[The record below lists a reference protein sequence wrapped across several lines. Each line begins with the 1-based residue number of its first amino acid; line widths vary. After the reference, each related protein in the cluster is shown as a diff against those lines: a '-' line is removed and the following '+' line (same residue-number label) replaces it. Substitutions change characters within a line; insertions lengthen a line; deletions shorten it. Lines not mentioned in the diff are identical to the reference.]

1 MQGLALT
8 GLLVVEIGD
17 RIATGSCGT
26 LLADAGA
33 DVVLVEPPGGGL
45 GAHKWRDR
53 AAAAAGK
60 LSLALDARKAADV
73 DTFRRIIA
81 RADVVLLSSDTAS
94 PWAAHVAGLDPER
107 QIISDITAFGRD
119 APADRQG
126 WSDEMVQAISGAV
139 DVTGQPD
146 QPPTPVGL
154 PILEMT
160 AALYATAGIIAALTE
175 QRASGRGQRVE
186 VSLYDCGV
194 NALATFL
201 PLHFGGKVARRAG
214 NRHTMCSPWNAF
226 KAADGWVLICSA
238 TDDQWRRLCAVMGR
252 DDAAA
257 APGLATL
264 KERVENVDRVDEI
277 VNAWT
282 STRTMDACIAALGAS
297 GIVCG
302 PIVPIDQLASEPN
315 LKVREAIADLHDPL
329 TGRKRA
335 IAQAPLAFSG
345 LGRSAATIPTPD
357 SGRAEVLSRL
367 DGPGRYH
374 NRPPASRDLGARP
387 LAGVRVLEIGQYTTA
402 PLCAKHLASLGA
414 DVLKIEPTTGES
426 SRNWPPHQGGQGYFF
441 TMSNSDKRSVVVDLD
456 KAEGQALF
464 RKLLAR
470 ADVLLE
476 NTKPG
481 SLKRRGFGPEAFA
494 DANPRLVYCSISGF
508 GYRTAYPFR
517 PAMDTVSQAM
527 SGIMDATRSG
537 GMPVKAG
544 ISASDIVGGQF
555 AMLAILLAL
564 YRRDETGRGATIDLC
579 MQDCGA
585 WCTRLNWHGNG
596 GAPRHKV
603 IAAEDGHV
611 LAEAGPDK
619 TEKAVATTS
628 GRREEIVA
636 RLKAAG
642 IPAAPVRTV
651 AEVAAAPETAAR
663 GLVPWAESDGV
674 RWPLLGSP
682 IRLSRT
688 PAVIATPIGGLG
700 SANAEIERELAG
712 TLSA

>member
-1 MQGLALT
+1 MQGLALP
-8 GLLVVEIGD
+8 GLLVVEMGD

-33 DVVLVEPPGGGL
+33 DVVLIEPPGGGA

-53 AAAAAGK
+53 AVAAAGK
-60 LSLALDARKAADV
+60 LSLALDPGKAADV
-73 DTFRRIIA
+73 ETFRRVVA
-81 RADVVLLSSDTAS
+81 RADVVLLSSDVAS
-94 PWAAHVAGLDPER
+94 PWAAHVTGLDAEC
-107 QIISDITAFGRD
+107 QIVCDVTAFGGD

-126 WSDEMVQAISGAV
+126 WPDELVQAISGTV

-146 QPPTPVGL
+146 APPTPVGL
-154 PILEMT
+154 PVLEMT
-160 AALYATAGIIAALTE
+160 AALYASAGVVAALTE

-238 TDDQWRRLCAVMGR
+238 TDDQWRRLCTVMGR
-252 DDAAA
+252 EDIAAA
-257 APGLATL
+257 AGLATL
-264 KERVENVDRVDEI
+264 KERVENVDRVDAI

-282 STRTMDACIAALGAS
+282 GARSMDACMAALGAS

-302 PIVPIDQLASEPN
+302 PIVAIDQLAGEPN
-315 LKVREAIADLHDPL
+315 IKLRQAIAELSDPL
-329 TGRKRA
+329 TGRKVA
-335 IAQAPLAFSG
+335 IAQAPLALSG
-345 LGRSAATIPTPD
+345 LSRSTSAIPLPD
-357 SGRAEVLSRL
+357 AGRAEVLARL
-367 DGPGRYH
+367 DSPSRHH
-374 NRPPASRDLGARP
+374 NRPPASRGGGARP
-387 LAGVRVLEIGQYTTA
+387 LAGIRVLEIGQYTTA

-426 SRNWPPHQGGQGYFF
+426 SRFWSPHQGGQGYFF
-441 TMSNSDKRSVVVDLD
+441 TMSNSDKRSVVVDLATSD
-456 KAEGQALF
+456 GQALF
-464 RKLLAR
+464 RKLAAG

-481 SLKRRGFGPEAFA
+481 SLRRRGFGPEDFA
-494 DANPRLVYCSISGF
+494 AINPRLVYCSISGF
-508 GYRTAYPFR
+508 GYRTAYPLR

-555 AMLAILLAL
+555 ALLAILLAL
-564 YRRDETGRGATIDLC
+564 YRRAETGRGADIDLC

-585 WCTRLNWHGNG
+585 WCTRLNWNG
-596 GAPRHKV
+596 KAGAGGYTV
-603 IAAEDGHV
+603 VAATDGHV
-611 LAEAGPDK
+611 VAEATAAQVERVLG
-619 TEKAVATTS
+619 ATA
-628 GRREEIVA
+628 GRREGVSA

-663 GLVPWAESDGV
+663 ELVPWVQSGDL

-688 PAVIATPIGGLG
+688 PAVVATPIAALG
-700 SANAEIERELAG
+700 SANAAIEQELA
-712 TLSA
+712 AMH

>member
-8 GLLVVEIGD
+8 GLLVVELGD

-33 DVVLVEPPGGGL
+33 DVVLIEPLGGSV

-60 LSLALDARKAADV
+60 LSLALDPGKASDV
-73 DTFRRIIA
+73 ETFRRIVA
-81 RADVVLLSSDTAS
+81 RAEVILLSSDIAS
-94 PWAAHVAGLDPER
+94 PWAAHIGDLDPER
-107 QIISDITAFGRD
+107 QIICDITAFGRD

-126 WSDEMVQAISGAV
+126 WSDELVQAISGTV
-139 DVTGQPD
+139 EVTGQPD
-146 QPPTPVGL
+146 APPTPVGL
-154 PILEMT
+154 PVLEMN
-160 AALYATAGIIAALTE
+160 AALYAAAGVVAALTE

-201 PLHFGGKVARRAG
+201 PLHFGGKAARRAG

-226 KAADGWVLICSA
+226 RAADGWVLICSA
-238 TDDQWRRLCAVMGR
+238 TDDQWRRLCTVMGR
-252 DDAAA
+252 EDAAA

-264 KERVENVDRVDEI
+264 KERVENVDRVDAI

-282 STRTMDACIAALGAS
+282 SARSMDACMAALGAS

-302 PIVPIDQLASEPN
+302 PIVAIDQLASEPN
-315 LKVREAIADLHDPL
+315 IKVRQAIAELDDPAS
-329 TGRKRA
+329 GRKVA
-335 IAQAPLAFSG
+335 IAQGPLALSG
-345 LGRSAATIPTPD
+345 LGRSTSTIPAPD
-357 SGRAEVLSRL
+357 AGRAEVLARL
-367 DGPGRYH
+367 DGPSRHH
-374 NRPPASRDLGARP
+374 NRPPASRASGGRP
-387 LAGVRVLEIGQYTTA
+387 LAGIRVLEIGQYTTA

-426 SRNWPPHQGGQGYFF
+426 SRFWPPHQGGQGYFF
-441 TMSNSDKRSVVVDLD
+441 TMSNSDKRSVVVDLGTAD
-456 KAEGQALF
+456 GQALF
-464 RKLLAR
+464 RKLAAR

-481 SLKRRGFGPEAFA
+481 SLKRRGLGPEDFVAI
-494 DANPRLVYCSISGF
+494 NPRLVYCSISGF
-508 GYRTAYPFR
+508 GYRTAYPLR

-564 YRRDETGRGATIDLC
+564 HRRGETGRGAAIDLC

-585 WCTRLNWHGNG
+585 WCTRLNWNRKGRGSDHT
-596 GAPRHKV
+596 V
-603 IAAEDGHV
+603 IAAADGHV
-611 LAEAGPDK
+611 VAEAGDAK
-619 TEKAVATTS
+619 VTKALDAMA

-642 IPAAPVRTV
+642 IPAAPVRTI

-663 GLVPWAESDGV
+663 ELVPWVQSGEL

-688 PAVIATPIGGLG
+688 PAIISAPIAALG
-700 SANAEIERELAG
+700 SANAEIERELATADAG
-712 TLSA
+712 